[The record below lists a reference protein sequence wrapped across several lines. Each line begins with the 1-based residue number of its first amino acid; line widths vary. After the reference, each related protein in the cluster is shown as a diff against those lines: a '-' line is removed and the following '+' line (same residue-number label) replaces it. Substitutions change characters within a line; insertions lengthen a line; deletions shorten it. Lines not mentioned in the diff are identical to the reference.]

1 MKDEIQLLHISQKY
15 IKSDLMNTSQSVE
28 MVKLADKLQAATKEN
43 ELLKKELT
51 HCKSEN
57 RVLQYSIQIEQE
69 KQMKEEMADKYNNYS
84 HKFYNNNNSNYSNN
98 NNNNKSI
105 NISQSNNNIQ
115 SPSVYSPRSHSSE
128 YGSTK
133 HYNNNNSNYYEEP
146 QPLAPPR
153 IYIIYFIYLI
163 LLILAP
169 LLPPRN
175 DYPMLNSLL
184 TTPSYQFISNTLNS
198 SIKNKF

>member
-1 MKDEIQLLHISQKY
+1 MHISQKY

-28 MVKLADKLQAATKEN
+28 MVKLADKLQIATKEN

-57 RVLQYSIQIEQE
+57 RVLQYSIQIQQE
-69 KQMKEEMADKYNNYS
+69 KQMKEEMADKYNSYS
-84 HKFYNNNNSNYSNN
+84 HKFYNDNINSNYSRS
-98 NNNNKSI
+98 NNNNKSV
-105 NISQSNNNIQ
+105 NMSQSTNNNVQ

-133 HYNNNNSNYYEEP
+133 HYNNNSNYYEEP

-153 IYIIYFIYLI
+153 IYYILLFIY
-163 LLILAP
+163 
-169 LLPPRN
+169 
-175 DYPMLNSLL
+175 
-184 TTPSYQFISNTLNS
+184 
-198 SIKNKF
+198 